1 MQPVKIDFYL
11 YRELI
16 FYLRD
21 LAGRGD
27 DAAKQLLEDLPAIE

>member
-1 MQPVKIDFYL
+1 MEIEFYL
-11 YRELI
+11 YRELL

-27 DAAKQLLEDLPAIE
+27 DTAKQLLDALPADE